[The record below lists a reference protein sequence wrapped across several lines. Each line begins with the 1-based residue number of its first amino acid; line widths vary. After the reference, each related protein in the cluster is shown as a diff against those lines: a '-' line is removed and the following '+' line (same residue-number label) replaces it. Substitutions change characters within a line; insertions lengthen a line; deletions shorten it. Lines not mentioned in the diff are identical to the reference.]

1 MKYPQ
6 RTSYDVAVRN
16 IDKFVFD
23 NVLKQGIPTT
33 QKNPNFLRVY
43 NGGKAIVYEI
53 EVGSKRYA
61 LKCWVEDLGNLKFR
75 YKEIDAYLRSCKLP
89 YFVDF
94 AYAEQGILVNGEK
107 FPIVRME
114 WIGGTNLKNFISR
127 SLDNPARIRELSKQF
142 LIMAQNLH
150 EKDISHGDLQH
161 NNIMINKKG
170 EICLIDYDS
179 LFVPKLSNEKDNVKG
194 LPGYQHPKRNTLT
207 RISPKADYFSELVIY
222 LSLLVLSEDPSYWDG
237 VEGEDDRLLFS
248 KDDFL
253 CPKESKIFT
262 RIRVLSPEIEYLVM
276 ELEKSCKE
284 TNINNLQPIENI
296 TRAYKGET
304 KEWILL
310 SKKSGSID
318 RRSSP
323 YNHSS
328 KKIDWDV
335 FETVNEVHS
344 EESTNSDLWEA
355 AFGADIWRKLDD
367 ITHPLKDI
375 KEQVSQS
382 PNTQVSEQNSFWDKF
397 ETLWDKVT
405 SSITSV
411 LSIFSNFFK
420 K

>member
-6 RTSYDVAVRN
+6 RTSYNVAVRN

-23 NVLKQGIPTT
+23 SILKQGIPAT
-33 QKNPNFLRVY
+33 QKDPNFLRVY

-61 LKCWVEDLGNLKFR
+61 LKCWVEDLGSLKFR

-94 AYAEQGILVNGEK
+94 AYIEQGILVSGEK

-114 WIGGTNLKNFISR
+114 WISGINLKDFISR
-127 SLDNPARIRELSKQF
+127 SLNNPARIHELSKQF
-142 LIMAQNLH
+142 LVMTQHLH

-161 NNIMINKKG
+161 NNIMIDKKG

-179 LFVPKLSNEKDNVKG
+179 LFVPKLSKEKDNIKG
-194 LPGYQHPKRNTLT
+194 LPGYQHPKRNTL
-207 RISPKADYFSELVIY
+207 RKLSSKADYFSELVIY
-222 LSLLVLSEDPSYWDG
+222 LSLLVLSEDPSYWDDIKD
-237 VEGEDDRLLFS
+237 EDDRLLFS

-253 CPKESKIFT
+253 CPKKSKVFKE
-262 RIRVLSPEIEYLVM
+262 IRVLSPEIEYLVM

-284 TNINNLQPIENI
+284 TNINNLQPIEKI
-296 TRAYKGET
+296 TKAYKGET
-304 KEWILL
+304 KEWTLP
-310 SKKSGSID
+310 SKKSDGINHQ
-318 RRSSP
+318 SS

-328 KKIDWDV
+328 KRIDWDV
-335 FETVNEVHS
+335 FKTADKVHS
-344 EESTNSDLWEA
+344 EENTNSDLWEA
-355 AFGADIWRKLDD
+355 AFSEDIWKKLDNV
-367 ITHPLKDI
+367 THSSKDI
-375 KEQVSQS
+375 KEQISQS
-382 PNTQVSEQNSFWDKF
+382 PGTQASEQNSFWDKF

-405 SSITSV
+405 SSITS
-411 LSIFSNFFK
+411 LLNIFSNIFK